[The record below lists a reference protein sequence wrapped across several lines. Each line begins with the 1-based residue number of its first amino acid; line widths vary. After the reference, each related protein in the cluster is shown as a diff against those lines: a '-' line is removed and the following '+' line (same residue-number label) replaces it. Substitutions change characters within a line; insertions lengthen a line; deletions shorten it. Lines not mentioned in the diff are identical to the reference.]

1 MARES
6 SSAKERVAK
15 GRVAKILPR
24 DLLLLEPGV
33 TLTRKS
39 ALSMCEPSVA
49 AGMLRARVRKA
60 LAVMGEGVAGE
71 ERGISM
77 VWFGAGTTIGDG
89 ERTSELGARA

>member
-60 LAVMGEGVAGE
+60 LAVMGKGGGRRAGDIDGV
-71 ERGISM
+71 
-77 VWFGAGTTIGDG
+77 VWGRNYDWGW
-89 ERTSELGARA
+89 RKNV